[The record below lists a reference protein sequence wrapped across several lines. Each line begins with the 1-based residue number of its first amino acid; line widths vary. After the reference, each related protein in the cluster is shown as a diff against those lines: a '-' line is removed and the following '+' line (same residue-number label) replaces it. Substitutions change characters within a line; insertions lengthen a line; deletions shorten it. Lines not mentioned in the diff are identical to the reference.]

1 MLDTVFQ
8 KSEAAAVILSLA
20 AILLAAFLL
29 TRITKKLRLPNVTG
43 YIFAGV
49 LLGPYVLKVVPA
61 VILGR
66 MDFVTDIALAFI
78 AFGTGK
84 YFKFSAL
91 KKSGKQT
98 VIITIFEAL
107 MAAVVIT
114 LTMIFVFRL
123 SVPFSLLLGAIGC
136 ATAPASTIMTI
147 RQYKAKGKFV
157 NMILQ
162 VVALD
167 DAVALIAFSVCAAI
181 AQAME
186 SDGGFTASVIV
197 LPVIINIL
205 AVGLGILGGWILSK
219 LINENRSYDHR
230 LVVVI
235 AVLLALTGFCTALDV
250 SPLLA
255 CMALGT
261 AYMNISGNK
270 KLFKQVN
277 KFTPPILAI
286 FFVLSGMRLDILSLA
301 TAGVIGVVY
310 FFVRIIGKYIGS
322 YLGAWV
328 SHSEKPIRNYLGLAL
343 IPQAGVSIGLAAL
356 GQRILP
362 AESGMMLSTIILSSA
377 ILYEMVG
384 PLAAKTSL
392 ILAGAIKRGDAKGGK
407 KKQGML
413 PQADTPLDQEL
424 SPPETDELFGETA
437 ASGAD
442 TAEQASPGNLECTA
456 KEAAAAAPDETRDGG
471 EEGAPANPPQAPTL
485 FL

>member
-8 KSEAAAVILSLA
+8 KSEAAAVILSLS

-49 LLGPYVLKVVPA
+49 LLGPYVLKVVPT

-98 VIITIFEAL
+98 VIITVFEAL
-107 MAAVVIT
+107 MAAVVIS
-114 LTMIFVFRL
+114 LTMIFVFHL
-123 SVPFSLLLGAIGC
+123 SVPFSILLGAIGC

-186 SDGGFTASVIV
+186 SDGGFSASVIV
-197 LPVIINIL
+197 LPIIINVL
-205 AVGLGILGGWILSK
+205 AVGLGIFGGWVLSK
-219 LINENRSYDHR
+219 LINDNRSYDHR
-230 LVVVI
+230 LVVVVAI
-235 AVLLALTGFCTALDV
+235 LLALTGFCTALDV

-261 AYMNISGNK
+261 AYMNLSGNK

-277 KFTPPILAI
+277 KFTPPLLAI
-286 FFVLSGMRLDILSLA
+286 FFVLSGMRLDIPSLA
-301 TAGVIGVVY
+301 TAGIIGVVY

-322 YLGAWV
+322 YFGALV
-328 SHSEKPIRNYLGLAL
+328 SHSDKSIRNYLGLAL

-362 AESGMMLSTIILSSA
+362 TESGLMLSTIILSSA

-384 PLAAKTSL
+384 PAAAKASL
-392 ILAGAIKRGDAKGGK
+392 ILSRCIGREDTGGK
-407 KKQGML
+407 GEKTKL
-413 PQADTPLDQEL
+413 PQTDTPLDQEL
-424 SPPETDELFGETA
+424 SPSETDELFDVLPAEWENNPLPSGQGELN
-437 ASGAD
+437 SQIES
-442 TAEQASPGNLECTA
+442 EQDGESLEDRQDKSTE
-456 KEAAAAAPDETRDGG
+456 KSSSSSE
-471 EEGAPANPPQAPTL
+471 PPL
-485 FL
+485 SL